1 MEKLPVE
8 ISGFHYA
15 LGYLEGVI
23 ESDRYNKSLKMSE
36 SDRLEYMLIS
46 LHNLRNR
53 MVEIKM
59 SAGEQNRLTKGDQD
73 G

>member
-15 LGYLEGVI
+15 LGYLDGII
-23 ESDRYNKSLKMSE
+23 ESDRYNESLKMSE

-46 LHNLRNR
+46 LKDLRNR
-53 MVEIKM
+53 MVELKK
-59 SAGEQNRLTKGDQD
+59 SAVSKTV
-73 G
+73 

>member
-23 ESDRYNKSLKMSE
+23 KSDRYNESLKMSE
-36 SDRLEYMLIS
+36 SDRLEYILSS
-46 LHNLRNR
+46 LYNLRNR
-53 MVEIKM
+53 MVEKKCQPV
-59 SAGEQNRLTKGDQD
+59 SKTG
-73 G
+73 